1 MFGPSEKTEKKKNRT
16 TTKTSFGF
24 GGEGEGEG
32 EKVKKG
38 LIGYTSV
45 GLGCFT
51 NTLN

>member
-24 GGEGEGEG
+24 GGEGEGE
-32 EKVKKG
+32 KVKKG
-38 LIGYTSV
+38 LIGYTSL

>member
-1 MFGPSEKTEKKKNRT
+1 MFGPSEKTEKKQNRT

-24 GGEGEGEG
+24 GGEGE
-32 EKVKKG
+32 KVKKG
-38 LIGYTSV
+38 LIGYTSL

>member
-24 GGEGEGEG
+24 GGEGEGE
-32 EKVKKG
+32 KVKKG